1 MKAKKEFT
9 EGEQIAFD
17 NLKSKLAKF
26 AKLSKLLKGNTK
38 ILDAK
43 NLMLAKLEGIIR
55 EELPKTSDK
64 KIKVIRERVLNEIL
78 GAV

>member
-38 ILDAK
+38 I
-43 NLMLAKLEGIIR
+43 
-55 EELPKTSDK
+55 
-64 KIKVIRERVLNEIL
+64 
-78 GAV
+78 